1 MSASSISRRTSPSL
15 ANRLRRAKLGSGLLI
30 YTTAAV
36 LMFFCAFPLIWM
48 LSTSLKPSQE
58 ILDWPPRFIP
68 ATPTFGHF
76 QKLFTTTTFPIH
88 FWNSIYTAFWATIVS
103 VTLGAMA
110 GYGLTRYHFWGRD
123 LIANSILLTYLF
135 PQILIFIPLYIVF
148 RILNLNNTHFALIL
162 SYVSFS
168 LPFATWLLRAFFESI
183 PLELEEAAMT
193 DGASRFKAVV
203 YIIMPMALPGLIA
216 TSIFTFIV
224 AWNDFLFARIFVT
237 SENLKTLPVGIQD
250 FFSMAVIDWGLIMA
264 AGMMVTI
271 PALIF
276 FVSVQSF
283 LVKGWGAGAVKG

>member
-1 MSASSISRRTSPSL
+1 VSASSISRPAPAGL
-15 ANRLRRAKLGSGLLI
+15 ARRLTRARIGFLLVTYGSAL
-30 YTTAAV
+30 V
-36 LMFFCAFPLIWM
+36 LMAVCALPLIWM

-68 ATPTFGHF
+68 ATPSFEHF
-76 QKLFTTTTFPIH
+76 AKLFTSTMFPTH
-88 FWNSIYTAFWATIVS
+88 FYNSVYTAFWATVVS
-103 VTLGAMA
+103 VALGAMA
-110 GYGLTRYHFWGRD
+110 GYGLTRYRFWGRE

-148 RILNLNNTHFALIL
+148 RILNLNNTHLALIL

-183 PLELEEAAMT
+183 PLELEEAAMV
-193 DGASRFKAVV
+193 DGANRLKAVI
-203 YIIMPMALPGLIA
+203 YIIAPMALPGIIA

>member
-1 MSASSISRRTSPSL
+1 MSSAEL
-15 ANRLRRAKLGSGLLI
+15 AGRRATTSRLHRGKLVQGVVI
-30 YTTAAV
+30 YAFAAV
-36 LMFFCAFPLIWM
+36 LMFFCAFPLLWM
-48 LSTSLKPSQE
+48 AVTSIKIPQE
-58 ILDWPPRFIP
+58 IINWPPILIP
-68 ATPTFGHF
+68 QRITFRHF
-76 QKLFTTTTFPIH
+76 EELFTRTQFPTQ
-88 FWNSIYTAFWATIVS
+88 FYNSVFVSFWATLVS
-103 VTLGAMA
+103 VALGSMA
-110 GYGLTRYHFWGRD
+110 GYGLTRYRFWGRD

-148 RILNLNNTHFALIL
+148 RVLNLNNTHLALVL

-183 PLELEEAAMT
+183 PLELEEAAMV
-193 DGASRFKAVV
+193 DGANRFWAVV
-203 YIIMPMALPGLIA
+203 YVVLPLALPGLIA

-237 SENLKTLPVGIQD
+237 SEHLKTLPVGIQD
-250 FFSMAVIDWGLIMA
+250 FFSMAVVDWGLIMA

-271 PALIF
+271 PALVF

>member
-1 MSASSISRRTSPSL
+1 MSVRSIAQPRPSSGARPG
-15 ANRLRRAKLGSGLLI
+15 KLSQQAII
-30 YTTAAV
+30 YLFAAV
-36 LMFFCAFPLIWM
+36 LVFVCAFPLLWM
-48 LSTSLKPSQE
+48 MSTSIKISQE
-58 ILDWPPRFIP
+58 IFEWPPSIVPR
-68 ATPTFGHF
+68 TLTFEHF
-76 QKLFTTTTFPIH
+76 QSLFSRTQFPTH
-88 FWNSIYTAFWATIVS
+88 FYNSVFVSFWATVVS

-110 GYGLTRYHFWGRD
+110 GYGLTRYRFWGRD

-148 RILNLNNTHFALIL
+148 RTLNLNNTHVALVI

-183 PLELEEAAMT
+183 PLELEEAAMV
-193 DGASRFKAVV
+193 DGANRFWAVV
-203 YIIMPMALPGLIA
+203 YVVLPMALPGLIA

-237 SENLKTLPVGIQD
+237 SEHLKTLPVGIQD
-250 FFSMAVIDWGLIMA
+250 FFSMAVVDWGLIMA

-276 FVSVQSF
+276 FVSIQSF